1 MGWVSLPFFPTA
13 LGKCI
18 RVSTLAL
25 IPTHAEKWRRGMRQ
39 SWKAKRSRPEIRRG
53 PLGPGGSSDLS
64 TLVILGRSLM
74 SVN

>member
-1 MGWVSLPFFPTA
+1 
-13 LGKCI
+13 
-18 RVSTLAL
+18 
-25 IPTHAEKWRRGMRQ
+25 MRQ